1 MECFAGST
9 FAGPTPFVQL
19 WMLLAWAA
27 LRRRFLDFDWM
38 CPWIAALSAVGSP
51 GADVV
56 LSCIS
61 SKCDKFQ
68 LRIAEYKDCLKFI
81 RQSL

>member
-27 LRRRFLDFDWM
+27 PRRRFLDFDWSG
-38 CPWIAALSAVGSP
+38 PWIAALSAVGSP
-51 GADVV
+51 GADAV

-81 RQSL
+81 RQFL